1 MRKNIINLADTLK
14 LFKKNLRSFYM
25 STTAGI
31 LIGIIA
37 IFINI
42 NYIEKKT
49 TVSSKISIRSPLQN
63 YLLLDLFSLDTIQ
76 ISDQSVSVV
85 PAQTKILNYYTI
97 SREYLELMVATTNYS
112 KYNLDQEKYSN
123 FESEIKEKD
132 FIITIKNISN
142 PKEIENSLKML
153 VNDFNKI
160 IQPMI
165 LNNILTETAFI
176 ENFLEKSNQN
186 SYNEKLAILIKIRN
200 ETIEIL
206 KDTDFEIF
214 ELFINTK
221 IQEISNLR
229 LFIVSILI
237 SFSFFLLF
245 IILRK

>member
-63 YLLLDLFSLDTIQ
+63 YLLLDLFSLDTIEV
-76 ISDQSVSVV
+76 SDQSVSIV

-132 FIITIKNISN
+132 FIITIKNIRN

>member
-165 LNNILTETAFI
+165 LNNIITETAFI